1 MKLLSDETVES
12 ISTPVHE
19 LYYHVVSKQLFIGS
33 YKEGVL
39 IYDME
44 GTGKIIPCQSPN
56 NVEINQIVA
65 LNAHELLVATGG
77 KGVYKL
83 DVNTYMSEPYI
94 TANYSSYNGM
104 NGNNINDIYV
114 DEEERIWLANYPTG
128 ITVRNNRYGS
138 YDLIRHSLGNSR
150 SQVNDQV
157 HDVLE
162 DSDGDLWFATSN
174 GIVSI
179 RLIQKNGVLL

>member
-1 MKLLSDETVES
+1 
-12 ISTPVHE
+12 
-19 LYYHVVSKQLFIGS
+19 
-33 YKEGVL
+33 
-39 IYDME
+39 
-44 GTGKIIPCQSPN
+44 
-56 NVEINQIVA
+56 
-65 LNAHELLVATGG
+65 
-77 KGVYKL
+77 
-83 DVNTYMSEPYI
+83 
-94 TANYSSYNGM
+94 M

-150 SQVNDQV
+150 SLVNDQV

-174 GIVSI
+174 GISI
-179 RLIQKNGVLL
+179 YQTDTKRMAFFFQFFDPVPDDENHIFFSVV

>member
-1 MKLLSDETVES
+1 
-12 ISTPVHE
+12 
-19 LYYHVVSKQLFIGS
+19 
-33 YKEGVL
+33 
-39 IYDME
+39 ME

-150 SQVNDQV
+150 LTGERSG
-157 HDVLE
+157 
-162 DSDGDLWFATSN
+162 S
-174 GIVSI
+174 
-179 RLIQKNGVLL
+179 